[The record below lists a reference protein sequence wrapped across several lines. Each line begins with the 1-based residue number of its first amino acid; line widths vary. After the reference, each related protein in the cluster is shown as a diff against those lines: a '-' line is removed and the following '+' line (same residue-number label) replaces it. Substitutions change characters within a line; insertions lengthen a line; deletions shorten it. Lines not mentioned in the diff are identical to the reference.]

1 MADEIRTLSEE
12 LARDPASLAFL
23 PLGEALRRQGQL
35 DHARKI
41 VTRGLERHPHLADA
55 HDLLARIHADA
66 GEAEKAFD
74 EWDMVR
80 RLSPGHGGAAKGMGF
95 ICFNEGR
102 LADAEGYLREA
113 LAGAPGDDSIV
124 SALEFVRSA
133 MTYEAS
139 SPAGAVE
146 PAAAQAAP
154 AASPPAVAPP
164 AGAAASA
171 PSAHADEPDHALT
184 APGTTPAVVHAPDA
198 PDAADPRFLFA
209 TVLSDDDQTALLLDR
224 DGFVLAGSY
233 PTWDG
238 RDLAQEVGA
247 ELSGVSD
254 EATRA
259 TRHLGIGA
267 WRSITFEAEAAM
279 VAMAPTADGGLL
291 VLAAGSTTPL
301 GLTRRLLDRCVTQAR
316 AWLGGGA

>member
-55 HDLLARIHADA
+55 HDLLARIHADQ

-80 RLSPGHGGAAKGMGF
+80 RLSPGHAGAAKGMGF

-124 SALEFVRSA
+124 NALEFVRSA
-133 MTYEAS
+133 MAYEAS
-139 SPAGAVE
+139 APPRAAEPPPAE
-146 PAAAQAAP
+146 PPPAPVPAP
-154 AASPPAVAPP
+154 AP
-164 AGAAASA
+164 ASA
-171 PSAHADEPDHALT
+171 PAPTPPDT
-184 APGTTPAVVHAPDA
+184 APAVVGSPETLD
-198 PDAADPRFLFA
+198 PADPRYLFA

-259 TRHLGIGA
+259 TRHLGIGP

-301 GLTRRLLDRCVTQAR
+301 GLTRRLLDRCVAQAR
-316 AWLGGGA
+316 VWLGSEA